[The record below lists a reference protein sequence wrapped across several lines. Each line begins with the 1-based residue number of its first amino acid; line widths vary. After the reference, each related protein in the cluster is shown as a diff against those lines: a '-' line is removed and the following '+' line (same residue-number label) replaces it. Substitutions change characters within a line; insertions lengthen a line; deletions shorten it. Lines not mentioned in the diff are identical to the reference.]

1 MADSDDEYNDP
12 GRRRD
17 KFVRERNDYS
27 SNRGGNLAASGW
39 QSNQHDSYQSYRG
52 HQQRT
57 DSFGRN
63 PRPYQPPPNRHYQ
76 GHQSSN
82 YNSANY
88 DHTPNKR
95 GRLNLNTWNENRY
108 SQGNFESNYDNGGG
122 SAYGNSNDNMLTQP
136 PMMTFKQYMRGLD
149 DSVDHVE
156 AAKKYNEYKND
167 FKRKQIVEFFTAH
180 KDEEWSV
187 WSFSFWKI
195 SVIPFIFQ

>member
-1 MADSDDEYNDP
+1 MADSDDEYD

-27 SNRGGNLAASGW
+27 SNRGGQAAGNW
-39 QSNQHDSYQSYRG
+39 QSSQHDGYQSYRG

-63 PRPYQPPPNRHYQ
+63 PRPYNNPPPPPTNRHYQ
-76 GHQSSN
+76 NQQSSN
-82 YNSANY
+82 YNSQSNY
-88 DHTPNKR
+88 DHPPVKR
-95 GRLNLNTWNENRY
+95 GRLNLNNWSENRY
-108 SQGNFESNYDNGGG
+108 SQPYDSNYNNQSNYDNQ
-122 SAYGNSNDNMLTQP
+122 STYVNSNDNMLTQP
-136 PMMTFKQYMRGLD
+136 PMMSFKQYMRGLD

-180 KDEEWSV
+180 KDEEWLV
-187 WSFSFWKI
+187 FGCF
-195 SVIPFIFQ
+195 FF